1 MKRIRASTLG
11 LALAFVLLLG
21 LLLVLRGT
29 LFAAHLDRSIEYVA
43 SDAATYFSL
52 YQDFYE
58 DLDLAENPALFLI
71 GSPILFMKLAG
82 GDLFVI
88 QALNLVVMAASL
100 KAALSCLPDRRARFA
115 FMAGALAFPY
125 FLFGFLSLNKEVYA
139 MCSAILYTAYM
150 AKGRRSHLLAAL
162 VLAACARYY
171 MLVALVTLLVLVPRD
186 RTPRYGWMFVLLIAI
201 SFAAPLVKS
210 LVPGYSGE
218 DLLEDSGSAGL
229 FFSRLID
236 SFGYALAYPVKYVVL
251 IPMRAYGLLIGSGRS
266 TVLLAYVVSILSFA
280 ALVVALGTFSHRRRS
295 ALVQRL
301 VVAGLVA
308 PMPLM
313 WSEIMH
319 WRYYS
324 FVYFFFLFAIV
335 VDREERRSLGTPR
348 AAVRHA

>member
-1 MKRIRASTLG
+1 
-11 LALAFVLLLG
+11 
-21 LLLVLRGT
+21 
-29 LFAAHLDRSIEYVA
+29 
-43 SDAATYFSL
+43 
-52 YQDFYE
+52 
-58 DLDLAENPALFLI
+58 
-71 GSPILFMKLAG
+71 
-82 GDLFVI
+82 
-88 QALNLVVMAASL
+88 
-100 KAALSCLPDRRARFA
+100 
-115 FMAGALAFPY
+115 
-125 FLFGFLSLNKEVYA
+125 
-139 MCSAILYTAYM
+139 
-150 AKGRRSHLLAAL
+150 
-162 VLAACARYY
+162 
-171 MLVALVTLLVLVPRD
+171 VTLLVLVPRD
-186 RTPRYGWMFVLLIAI
+186 KTPRYGWMFVLLIAI

-218 DLLEDSGSAGL
+218 DLLEDSGSTGL

-236 SFGYALAYPVKYVVL
+236 SFGYALAYPIKYVVL

-266 TVLLAYVVSILSFA
+266 TDLLEAVVSILSFA
-280 ALVVALGTFSHRRRS
+280 ALVVASSTFSHGRRS

-335 VDREERRSLGTPR
+335 VDREERHSLGTPR